1 MQIDSS
7 AIPFKFT
14 LADAI
19 NAMERE
25 LSAKGYRR
33 VVGSTLESPLGGVS
47 AALKSNTAGMDTVI
61 LFDGVCEPVHEIVY
75 RSDPYEGRGGPG
87 DR

>member
-25 LSAKGYRR
+25 LQSKGYCRL
-33 VVGSTLESPLGGVS
+33 VGSTLESPLGGVS
-47 AALKSNTAGMDTVI
+47 AALKSSTAGMDTVI
-61 LFDGVCEPVHEIVY
+61 LFDGVCEPISKPVY
-75 RSDPYEGRGGPG
+75 RDEERT

>member
-1 MQIDSS
+1 MQIASS
-7 AIPFKFT
+7 SIPFKYT

-25 LSAKGYRR
+25 LQSKGYSR

-61 LFDGVCEPVHEIVY
+61 LFDGICEPLHKPVLH
-75 RSDPYEGRGGPG
+75 G
-87 DR
+87 DFERTDR